1 MVSLPL
7 RLYYL
12 DDIPTPYRIG
22 VFRHVAQMWEGY
34 FRIGFCADAEPG
46 RSFDIDVS
54 GLDTHVLDGR
64 QWRPL
69 DQTNPFSFKW
79 NPGVISALEAFKPD
93 VVVLSGYAHPT
104 MVRAARWCLNKRIPY
119 AIACETSAR
128 STSTRGPR
136 WHLRRG
142 AIGWIVRNMA
152 FGLPVGQEAGDYLRM
167 FGTDAQMYAFP
178 NTPDTSLFEAAAA
191 RLDAGETVDKVRRR
205 YGLSPEAPLF
215 VFVGRL
221 ISAKRPLD
229 AIAALRGLPTE
240 TAASLLVVGDGPEAA
255 AAQALAN
262 RDPRISFAGWVRDP
276 DEIAAIFAEASAL
289 VLPSEHEP
297 WGAVVNEA
305 MAAQAAIIAT
315 DRVGAAVELVTEGR
329 EGFLVSVGDIPGIAK
344 AMETLANDTALCR
357 RLGENAQKRAIA
369 CGAEFA
375 AGNLV
380 AGALAALCPRV
391 SP

>member
-1 MVSLPL
+1 MGLPL
-7 RLYYL
+7 RLFYL

-22 VFRHVAQMWEGY
+22 VFRQVAQMWEGH
-34 FRIGFCADAEPG
+34 FRIGFCAEAEPG
-46 RSFDIDVS
+46 RSFDIDLS
-54 GLDTHVLDGR
+54 GLDTHVLEGR

-69 DQTNPFSFKW
+69 GQTNPFSFKW
-79 NPGVISALEAFKPD
+79 NPRVIAELEEFQPD

-104 MVRAARWCLNKRIPY
+104 MLCAARWCLANRIPY

-128 STSTRGPR
+128 STATKGPR
-136 WHLRRG
+136 WEIRRRMV
-142 AIGWIVRNMA
+142 GWMVRNMA
-152 FGLPVGQEAGDYLRM
+152 FGLPVGEEAAAYLRM
-167 FGTDAQMYAFP
+167 FGANVQMFAFP
-178 NTPDTSLFEAAAA
+178 NTPDTSLYEAAAA
-191 RLDAGETVDKVRRR
+191 RFDAGEPVDKVRRR

-221 ISAKRPLD
+221 IPAKRPLD
-229 AIAALRGLPTE
+229 AIAALRSLPNE

-255 AAQALAN
+255 AARALAN
-262 RDPRISFAGWVRDP
+262 SDPRISFAGWIRDP
-276 DEIAAIFAEASAL
+276 EEIAAIFAEASAL

-315 DRVGAAVELVTEGR
+315 DRVGAAVELVTEGQ
-329 EGFLVSVGDIPGIAK
+329 EGFLVSVGDILGIAK
-344 AMETLANDTALCR
+344 AMETLANDTALCS
-357 RLGENAQKRAIA
+357 RLGANAQKRAIA

-380 AGALAALCPRV
+380 AGARAALRPRV
-391 SP
+391 NP